1 MDNEHPRA
9 QLYYLFGTT
18 NHPKGSS
25 WLERFPAGL
34 FAIPFGLFGLA
45 GAWRRA
51 AAFGW
56 GIATD
61 VVPLVLWPATVL
73 WAAMLF
79 VYAIKCKRHWPAVLR
94 EFRHPVQGPLQ
105 ALLPLSTLLAAIHL
119 GDYEPAIWL
128 ALCVAALLLNA
139 VFAYRVLGTAA
150 MAQLPSNAITPT
162 LYLPV
167 VGGMLVGA
175 MALASL
181 GYAGWG
187 AVLFGAGLAG
197 WAVLEVRVLNGLFNG
212 PLPEAFRPTIGIEL
226 APPIVA
232 TLAASV
238 VWPDL
243 SGKTLAIGLGVSV
256 VPFVIVLAR
265 HSWWTQVPFSA
276 GFWSFSFPLA
286 ALASAVLE
294 TVYREGWPIWIGHV
308 VLLTSSVI
316 IGMLAFRTL
325 ILLAQRKLLPG

>member
-56 GIATD
+56 GIAAD
-61 VVPLVLWPATVL
+61 MVPLLLWPAAAL
-73 WAAMLF
+73 WAAMLL

-119 GDYEPAIWL
+119 GGDAPSVWL
-128 ALCVAALLLNA
+128 AVCLAALLLNA
-139 VFAYRVLGTAA
+139 VFAYRVLATAA
-150 MAQLPSNAITPT
+150 MAQLPFNAITPT

-181 GYAGWG
+181 GYSGWG

-226 APPIVA
+226 APPVVA

-238 VWPDL
+238 IWQDL
-243 SGKTLAIGLGVSV
+243 SGKTLAIGLGVAV
-256 VPFVIVLAR
+256 VPFAIVLAR
-265 HSWWTQVPFSA
+265 HAWWTQVPFSA

-294 TVYREGWPIWIGHV
+294 TVHREGWPIWIGHV